1 MHKYKNILLG
11 DIILTNLLIH
21 FKVSNYLMDLHLNYK
36 VCNMGLKLKF
46 LATDKTCTTNA
57 KEKSVNSF
65 LKLPAIGTHF
75 TINISSY
82 KSLHMALISLIP
94 RII

>member
-11 DIILTNLLIH
+11 DIILTNRLIH
-21 FKVSNYLMDLHLNYK
+21 FKVDLHLNYK